1 MNIEFYVMERRRE
14 DAMKFVPAASFC
26 NAEQKKDRPVRDR
39 SCGAKAGFCMS
50 DLP

>member
-14 DAMKFVPAASFC
+14 DAMKFVSAVLFC
-26 NAEQKKDRPVRDR
+26 NAEQNKAGQGH
-39 SCGAKAGFCMS
+39 CGEKAGFCMS